1 MNNKANGTETSL
13 PTENNQGPTHEY
25 GQAEMP
31 GAAFVHEIRN
41 PLTNINL
48 AVGELRLK
56 PDKEDQ
62 QAFLNIIM
70 RASMRISSI
79 IDTLDNCQQPGP
91 AHTEL
96 ASMHQVLD
104 EVLKLTQDQLGL
116 RNITVEKKYG
126 VVDYKGKLN
135 WYTVKIALTNIVIN
149 AIDAMEPGKGI
160 LKLSSN
166 AMDGKYIINLEDN
179 GCGISATNLEHI
191 FQPYFTRKPGGLG
204 IGLATAYAILKSNNI
219 GVEVESEE
227 GKGTTF
233 KLSVEHP
240 L

>member
-1 MNNKANGTETSL
+1 MNNNQIGMETSL
-13 PTENNQGPTHEY
+13 PTQSNQGSIHEY

-31 GAAFVHEIRN
+31 GAAFIHEIRN

-48 AVGELRLK
+48 AVGELLLTL
-56 PDKEDQ
+56 DKVNQ
-62 QAFLNIIM
+62 RSFLNIIM

-79 IDTLDNCQQPGP
+79 INTLDNCQKTGSGN
-91 AHTEL
+91 TEL

-104 EVLKLTQDQLGL
+104 EVLQLTQDQLGL
-116 RNITVEKKYG
+116 RNIAVEKKYG
-126 VVDYKGKLN
+126 VVDYKGNLN

-166 AMDGKYIINLEDN
+166 AMDGKYIVHLEDN

-219 GVEVESEE
+219 GVEVESQE

-240 L
+240 V